1 MKKNLAVLVT
11 ASAMSLLLTA
21 CGTVAGKVQPADIDV
36 RTLDTGSYNT
46 DPIELRYDYTPNLT
60 NGKQIAIM
68 RLADVIAP
76 GPDIDVKLDYGG
88 AAPVASPT
96 DATSV
101 KFSDNFVPILTR
113 HDMLYGMQTANSDRD
128 ESGPVEGDTAV
139 NISVFQFPSDEAAA
153 AAAQEFEAADF
164 DIARDQNQP
173 VSLPKYPKALS
184 HWRPG
189 IRTLGTRM
197 ARGSFVLSIFVR
209 TPRSEVSDLSALA
222 ERVYD
227 AQLPLLDTLRPV
239 SKRDLLHLPFDP
251 FGILRKT
258 LHPDDLFGVGMPA
271 EMWLSDRAYLHFV
284 DDKKAAREIFRKT
297 GVDAIGVVQNG
308 IASDNNAA
316 VAWRTRDSAS
326 AAMLSDYFRG
336 RSKRPVDSPPKVP
349 DTFCSEN
356 VGFQPSSFTAR
367 NYNCVVRYDR
377 FVSKVS
383 SSQLVDTQQ
392 RAAAQYALFAN
403 SSW

>member
-1 MKKNLAVLVT
+1 MKKKLATLVIT
-11 ASAMSLLLTA
+11 SAMSLLAAA
-21 CGTVAGKVQPADIDV
+21 CGTVPGKVQPAEIDV

-46 DPIELRYDYTPNLT
+46 DPAELRYDYTPNLT

-76 GPDIDVKLDYGG
+76 GPDIDAKLDYGG
-88 AAPVASPT
+88 AAPVLSPA
-96 DATSV
+96 DATSI
-101 KFSDNFVPILTR
+101 KFAENFVPVLTR
-113 HDMLYGMQTANSDRD
+113 HDMLYGMQTANSDRS
-128 ESGPVEGDTAV
+128 ENGPVEGDTAV

-164 DIARDQNQP
+164 DIAKDQNQP
-173 VSLPKYPKALS
+173 VALNKYPKALS

-189 IRTLGTRM
+189 IRTMGTRM
-197 ARGSFVLSIFVR
+197 ARGSYVLSIFVR
-209 TPRSEVSDLSALA
+209 TPRSEVSDLAALA

-227 AQLPLLDTLRPV
+227 AQLPLLDTLPPV

-251 FGILRKT
+251 FGIFRKT
-258 LHPDDLFGVGMPA
+258 FHPNDLFGVGIPG

-284 DDKKAAREIFRKT
+284 DDKKATREIFRKT

-308 IASDNNAA
+308 ISSDNNAA
-316 VAWRTRDSAS
+316 VAWRTRDFAS
-326 AAMLSDYFRG
+326 AATLSDYLRG
-336 RSKRPVDSPPKVP
+336 KSKRLVDSPPKMP

-367 NYNCVVRYDR
+367 NYNCTVRYDR
-377 FVSKVS
+377 FVGKVS
-383 SSQLVDTQQ
+383 SSQLLDAQQ